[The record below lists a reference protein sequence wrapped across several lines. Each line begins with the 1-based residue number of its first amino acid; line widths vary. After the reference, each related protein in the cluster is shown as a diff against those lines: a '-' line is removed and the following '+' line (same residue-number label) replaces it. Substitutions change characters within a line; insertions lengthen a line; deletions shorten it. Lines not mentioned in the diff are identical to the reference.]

1 MRLAATFFLLLPLA
15 AEPKMEL
22 GSINEA
28 AFRIDVPDNWNGSLV
43 MYCHGYNPKPV
54 TYSADPAPNA
64 KQLMAQ
70 FLDRGF
76 AVAQSGYSAG
86 GWAIAEAVVDIESL
100 RRYFASKY
108 GAPKDT
114 WITGHSMGGFLT
126 MTMMEKFP
134 ATYRGGLPLCGPL
147 ASAAWFMARG
157 AFDAKLVFDYFF
169 PGVSSS
175 SRDPKILT
183 ENIRKALEAEPTKA
197 AQLQRMARVKSNE
210 LTGSIVFGLA
220 VVAEISQRAGG
231 NPFDNR
237 SILYSGSDDDRALNA
252 GIARVAA
259 DPKAAAYLRAN
270 YAPTGKIEQPM
281 LAVHTDYD
289 PIVPTWIPNLY
300 TEIAAQ
306 AGTSDKFIQQYV
318 KRDGHCQITP
328 AETGRAFDELRAW
341 AERGE
346 RPPTGDR
353 TIVQ

>member
-1 MRLAATFFLLLPLA
+1 MRLAVVALLTLAAA
-15 AEPKMEL
+15 AEPKLEL
-22 GSINEA
+22 GSINGA
-28 AFRIDVPDNWNGSLV
+28 QFRIDVPDNWNGSLV

-54 TYSADPAPNA
+54 TYTESAPNA
-64 KQLMAQ
+64 LLKQ

-100 RRYFASKY
+100 RRYFGAKY

-147 ASAAWFMARG
+147 ASPSWFMARG

-169 PGVSSS
+169 PGVLES
-175 SRDPKILT
+175 SRDPRTLT
-183 ENIRKALEAEPTKA
+183 ENVKKALAEQPEKA
-197 AQLQRMARVKSNE
+197 AQLQRLARVKTAD
-210 LTGSIVFGLA
+210 LAGAVVFGAGVL
-220 VVAEISQRAGG
+220 AEITARAGG

-237 SILYSGSDDDRALNA
+237 SILYSGFGGEDRAINA

-289 PIVPTWIPNLY
+289 PVVPTWIPNLY

-306 AGTSDKFIQQYV
+306 AGTSGKFLQQFV
-318 KRDGHCQITP
+318 KRDGHCQISP
-328 AETGRAFDELRAW
+328 AETGRAFDDLRAW
-341 AERGE
+341 VEKGE
-346 RPPTGDR
+346 TPPSGDR
-353 TIVQ
+353 TIAQ